1 MWGLSYGSVDCRRVL
16 DQLVRIRA
24 RRKEVGHHV
33 RRSAALAGPREG
45 DAMEGKSKGVYKAV
59 YSILDAAH
67 HSARGAVRPECELC
81 VRTSSDG
88 RDKFL
93 HEADVSPYA
102 RAVGIAE
109 DQYRRHLNHQYES
122 VFCRR
127 DGGLY
132 VVALVEYRIKL
143 RDFVHGLGV
152 FRVDADAFARK
163 SWIRFLCVSGFSG
176 LRRVIYISCP
186 AGLITNK
193 W

>member
-1 MWGLSYGSVDCRRVL
+1 M
-16 DQLVRIRA
+16 
-24 RRKEVGHHV
+24 GHRV
-33 RRSAALAGPREG
+33 RRGAAVAGPREG
-45 DAMEGKSKGVYKAV
+45 DAVEGKPKCVYKAV
-59 YSILDAAH
+59 HSILDASY
-67 HSARGAVRPECELC
+67 HSARGAIRPECELC

-93 HEADVSPYA
+93 HEVDVSPCA

-132 VVALVEYRIKL
+132 VVEYRIKL

-163 SWIRFLCVSGFSG
+163 SWIRFLFVSGFSG
-176 LRRVIYISCP
+176 LRRVIYIYCP